1 MTNLPHNISRS
12 AFRKGEYVLHTTHGA
27 QRVIRTGTT
36 WRTAGLL
43 SLAGKGVWLVA
54 RTLKELGAKAEKK
67 ELGQ

>member
-1 MTNLPHNISRS
+1 MSNLPHNISRS
-12 AFRKGEYVLHTTHGA
+12 AFRKGEYVMHAAGA

-54 RTLKELGAKAEKK
+54 RTLKELGAKG
-67 ELGQ
+67 ELS